1 MSTIVI
7 EKYVDEICVEQLDLP
22 VRPLQLLA
30 RLLPKQAWR
39 QLERR
44 GLDVEALLNDA
55 VPHSGNQ
62 WLEVKEKDARKRVRI
77 LRRD

>member
-7 EKYVDEICVEQLDLP
+7 EKYVDEICVEQLELP

-30 RLLPKQAWR
+30 KLLPKQAWR

-55 VPHSGNQ
+55 VPHSGVQ
-62 WLEVKEKDARKRVRI
+62 WLEVKEKDVLKRVRI
-77 LRRD
+77 MRRD

>member
-7 EKYVDEICVEQLDLP
+7 EKYVDEICVEQLELP
-22 VRPLQLLA
+22 VRALQFIA
-30 RLLPKQAWR
+30 KLLPKQAWR

-55 VPHSGNQ
+55 VPHSGVQ
-62 WLEVKEKDARKRVRI
+62 WLEVKEKDVLKRVRVM
-77 LRRD
+77 RRD

>member
-7 EKYVDEICVEQLDLP
+7 EKYVDEICVEELELP
-22 VRPLQLLA
+22 VRLLQILA

-55 VPHSGNQ
+55 VPHSGVQ

-77 LRRD
+77 MRRD